1 MLLALDVTI
10 YIQTVNTANKT
21 HLLYYITIKIL
32 CKMLL
37 LLLLIYFLQFFQS
50 KTVNPLRSTV
60 FNKFICVQAES
71 VSVVPQSEQVP
82 LQRFCVS
89 VFLPAEF

>member
-37 LLLLIYFLQFFQS
+37 LLLLIYFIRFFS
-50 KTVNPLRSTV
+50 IKNGKPVKVYRL
-60 FNKFICVQAES
+60 
-71 VSVVPQSEQVP
+71 
-82 LQRFCVS
+82 
-89 VFLPAEF
+89 